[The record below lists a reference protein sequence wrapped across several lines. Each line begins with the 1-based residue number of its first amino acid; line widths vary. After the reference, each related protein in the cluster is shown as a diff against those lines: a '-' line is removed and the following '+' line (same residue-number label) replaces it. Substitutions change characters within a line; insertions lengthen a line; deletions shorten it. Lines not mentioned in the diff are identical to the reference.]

1 MEPNTS
7 ELLAGEAFGLGDF
20 VAMVDG
26 NMVDA
31 TGVDVNLIP

>member
-1 MEPNTS
+1 MEPNTG
-7 ELLAGEAFGLGDF
+7 ELLAGQAFGLGDF

-26 NMVDA
+26 DMVDA